1 MKTNVGRIVGALVFV
16 QLAGLIV
23 PFVLLDP
30 AVKTDYIGIDAAM
43 SGTIKT
49 AVFMLFA
56 NAAIT
61 LGIAIAVFP
70 ELRRYSVRA
79 PLLLIVVSTIW
90 AVMQSIDNAHLLSML
105 SLSTRYL
112 EAAGSNTD
120 LYNIPGSQVRSTR
133 IWVHYTELLVI
144 DVWMAVFYGVCFAYR
159 LVPRTI
165 GAIGLAAVVVH
176 LFAIPMA
183 MFIGYPNGGY
193 LGASLAIS
201 HALVGGW
208 LIAKGLPGQTT
219 AA

>member
-49 AVFMLFA
+49 AVFVLFA

-90 AVMQSIDNAHLLSML
+90 AVMQSVDNAHLLSML
-105 SLSTRYL
+105 SLSIRHAD
-112 EAAGSNTD
+112 AAGANAD
-120 LYNIPGSQVRSTR
+120 LYGLLAAQVRSTR
-133 IWVHYTELLVI
+133 VWVHYTELLVI
-144 DVWMAVFYGVCFAYR
+144 DVWMAVFYGALFAYR
-159 LVPRTI
+159 LAPR
-165 GAIGLAAVVVH
+165 
-176 LFAIPMA
+176 
-183 MFIGYPNGGY
+183 
-193 LGASLAIS
+193 
-201 HALVGGW
+201 
-208 LIAKGLPGQTT
+208 
-219 AA
+219 